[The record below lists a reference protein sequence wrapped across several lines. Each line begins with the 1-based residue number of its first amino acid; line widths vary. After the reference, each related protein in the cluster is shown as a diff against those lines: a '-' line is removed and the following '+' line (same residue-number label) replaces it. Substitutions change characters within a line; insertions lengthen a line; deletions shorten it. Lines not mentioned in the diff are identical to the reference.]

1 MVASMAVRLGSSLVD
16 RRDLLRAELKGHMR
30 ADMKAEMMVFLLVAL
45 MV

>member
-16 RRDLLRAELKGHMR
+16 KRDLLRVELKGHR
-30 ADMKAEMMVFLLVAL
+30 RVDMKAAMMVFLLVAL